1 MDRLEILDG
10 IRKLRAGEVFDN
22 AELAEILES
31 HGCYALMAKMPCGKM
46 NAAVFAAVN
55 SSVIKSRFI
64 ECASIFEEL
73 NEIPYAVIKGAVLS
87 ERIYGSPAMRKSG
100 DIDLL
105 ISPDDL
111 DVVKRILKNH
121 GGVQGCVS
129 GDKII
134 PYTRAELVYQKT
146 YTHQAAAFVK
156 ATDNRICPFVNVDV
170 NLDIYWGESKVH
182 ADMRE
187 FLSHTET
194 TELYNVKFK
203 RLSPV
208 QEFISLCMHHYK
220 DLNSLYLL
228 AGSSINLSLFS
239 DMDGYLVRVKPDAKE
254 LRNACDKLGVT
265 GYITFCLWHTNC
277 VFPSEITEEYLKIFP
292 VCEAEDLIE
301 RIGLCEDEYKTLR
314 GGISKRLFDDAFAQE
329 LDAMLTESDRKKIA
343 VNRKYM

>member
-10 IRKLRAGEVFDN
+10 IRRLRAGESFDN
-22 AELAEILES
+22 AELAGILEV
-31 HGCYALMAKMPCGKM
+31 HGCYALLSKMPCGKM
-46 NAAVFAAVN
+46 KATVFAAVN
-55 SSVIKSRFI
+55 NNIVKRRFF
-64 ECASIFEEL
+64 ECAPVFEEL
-73 NEIPYAVIKGAVLS
+73 KEIPYAVIKGAVLS

-105 ISPDDL
+105 VAQDDL
-111 DVVKRILKNH
+111 DAVKKILKKH
-121 GGVQGCVS
+121 GFIQGRVT
-129 GDKII
+129 DDRIV

-156 ATDNRICPFVNVDV
+156 STDNRMCPFVNVDV
-170 NLDIYWGESKVH
+170 NLDIFWGESKAH

-187 FLSHTET
+187 FLNNTET
-194 TELYNVKFK
+194 TELYGVKFR

-228 AGSSINLSLFS
+228 ADNRINLSLFC
-239 DMDGYLVRVKPDAKE
+239 DIDRYLTCVKPDVKQ
-254 LRNACDKLGVT
+254 LRKVCDKLGVT

-277 VFPSEITEEYLKIFP
+277 VFPSEITDDYLKIFP
-292 VCEAEDLIE
+292 VCEAKDLIE
-301 RIGLCEDEYKTLR
+301 RIGLCEDEYKSLR
-314 GGISKRLFDDAFAQE
+314 SGISKMLFDDAFAQE
-329 LDAMLTESDRKKIA
+329 LDAMLTENDRKKIE